1 LPLSPAASLAILLR
15 RCSELSSIDAFA
27 NAPTFQDAAYDY
39 DGTKE
44 SEATFEEKTGQAPK
58 QFARA
63 FVQREPQMFG
73 PSGTLQDLVEA
84 MLKFWTMRT
93 ALWKAQYN
101 SRKDALEK
109 WLPETYDLS
118 DEESISFAGIEDLI
132 DCKKGDILDPYD
144 FTFGEKDHQC
154 TVILLPL
161 TKLTKGFALKIM
173 GFERCHE
180 ACNVSREVMESN
192 LKRGTREIARSSK
205 GLEVATSNI
214 QRGSVAEMRAELGLS
229 ADVKASVKKRDI
241 LYFS

>member
-1 LPLSPAASLAILLR
+1 LTLSPAISWAVLHR

-27 NAPTFQDAAYDY
+27 NAATFQDAAYDY

-44 SEATFEEKTGQAPK
+44 SETTFEAKTGQTPK
-58 QFARA
+58 QFAHA

-84 MLKFWTMRT
+84 MLEFWTIRA
-93 ALWKAQYN
+93 ALWKAQYS

-118 DEESISFAGIEDLI
+118 DEQSISFTGIEDLI
-132 DCKKGDILDPYD
+132 DCQKGDVLAPYD
-144 FTFGEKDHQC
+144 FTFGEKDHPC

-192 LKRGTREIARSSK
+192 LRRGTRDIARSSK
-205 GLEVATSNI
+205 GLEVAISNI

-229 ADVKASVKKRDI
+229 ADANASVKKRDI